1 MKQKIDARNGEV
13 MSEVKKMILA
23 AVSAALCVIIPQ
35 TFHIIPNAGSVFCPM
50 HLPVL
55 LCGLICGWQYGVLC
69 GIVGPFLSFLL
80 TGMPPAAMLLP
91 MMVECATYGG
101 VSGALMKVVRSGRI
115 YVDLYV
121 CLISA
126 MLLGRIVAGVAK
138 ALIFA
143 RGAMTMQ
150 MWVTAHFVTSFPG
163 IIVHLLLIPTIVYAL
178 MKAHLIPMR
187 YGAVA
192 SLKGMAHKEKIAS

>member
-1 MKQKIDARNGEV
+1 MEQ
-13 MSEVKKMILA
+13 MSQVKRMILA
-23 AVSAALCVIIPQ
+23 AVSAALCVVIPQ
-35 TFHIIPNAGSVFCPM
+35 AFHVIPNAGSVFCPM

-101 VSGALMKVVRSGRI
+101 VSGALMKIVRTKRI

-121 CLISA
+121 CLLAA
-126 MLLGRIVAGVAK
+126 MLLGRVVAGVSK
-138 ALIFA
+138 ALLFA
-143 RGAMTMQ
+143 RGTMTFGI
-150 MWVTAHFVTSFPG
+150 WVTSHFVTSLPG
-163 IIVHLLLIPTIVYAL
+163 IAVHLLLIPTIVYAL
-178 MKAHLIPMR
+178 MKAGLIPMR
-187 YGAVA
+187 YGVSVTRKISTVQEKKVA
-192 SLKGMAHKEKIAS
+192 S